1 MGSGMLITSNGGP
14 RNLWRN
20 SQCINN
26 QQRLPLSKQNHPASR
41 SSLPAS
47 FLEVVFPSQ
56 PPLMTSAP
64 SMILVKSLKRSRRP
78 LSSQSLTSLP
88 KKSSLLLTRED
99 LLNSL
104 ISLLTESLTLSKWPS
119 STSITQNMEV
129 RRTSD
134 LSSLV

>member
-1 MGSGMLITSNGGP
+1 MGSGMLITRHGGP
-14 RNLWRN
+14 RNLRN

-26 QQRLPLSKQNHPASR
+26 QQRLPLSLQNHPASR
-41 SSLPAS
+41 SSLLAS
-47 FLEVVFPSQ
+47 FPEVAFPSQ

-64 SMILVKSLKRSRRP
+64 SMISVKSLKRSRRP

-104 ISLLTESLTLSKWPS
+104 ISLLTESLTRSKWPS
-119 STSITQNMEV
+119 STSITQNMVV

>member
-1 MGSGMLITSNGGP
+1 
-14 RNLWRN
+14 
-20 SQCINN
+20 
-26 QQRLPLSKQNHPASR
+26 
-41 SSLPAS
+41 
-47 FLEVVFPSQ
+47 
-56 PPLMTSAP
+56 
-64 SMILVKSLKRSRRP
+64 LVKSLKRSRRP

-119 STSITQNMEV
+119 STSITQNMVV